1 MGDTLGPSTP
11 PAPARHHG
19 FRYRLGGQHRAGA
32 QHDDLEPDRQHHV
45 RDLLLPAA
53 ADGRVDR
60 APGDYIISDGWT
72 PCLEVSP
79 AETSA
84 CDDVFASRI
93 TCSTACY
100 YDNRYWSLWKLP
112 MFGCTNAQDV
122 LREIMAAKRAFPDC
136 YVRVCAFDA
145 DKQVQTAS
153 FLVQRIS
160 MSLPIEKRSV
170 A

>member
-1 MGDTLGPSTP
+1 MGLTLSTHAANSP
-11 PAPARHHG
+11 LSLVEMASAIASMVAAAPAVKV
-19 FRYRLGGQHRAGA
+19 APVANTA
-32 QHDDLEPDRQHHV
+32 QARNMMTWNPIGNTMYETFSFLPPLTDAEIARQV
-45 RDLLLPAA
+45 
-53 ADGRVDR
+53 
-60 APGDYIISDGWT
+60 DYIISNGWT

-84 CDDVFASRI
+84 CDD
-93 TCSTACY
+93 
-100 YDNRYWSLWKLP
+100 

-145 DKQVQTAS
+145 DKQVQTAP